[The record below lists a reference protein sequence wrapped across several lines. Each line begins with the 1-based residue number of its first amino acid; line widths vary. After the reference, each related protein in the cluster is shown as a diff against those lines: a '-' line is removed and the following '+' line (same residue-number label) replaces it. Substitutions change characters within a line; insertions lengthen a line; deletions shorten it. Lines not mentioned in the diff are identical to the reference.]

1 MKIRRDLLVSTKS
14 TFLIWSILFCW
25 FALNSDDFI
34 DSTPFLV
41 IVFIKAKNTTC
52 YSRFFSFLGMMTSV
66 NIHAF
71 SKVRHASKTFF
82 HYCPKEYL
90 QNQNVFSFLVII
102 SCHSFIKGRI
112 LLVIH
117 VFFFLL
123 RIITS
128 VVICTFHK
136 VRVPDIFF
144 VLSQRNIFKLRIC
157 FQLILKMITK
167 YLFQSI
173 QYLDCDFCATTMTWS
188 LLLCKFT
195 EGS

>member
-52 YSRFFSFLGMMTSV
+52 YSRFFSFLRMMTSV

-117 VFFFLL
+117 VFFF
-123 RIITS
+123 
-128 VVICTFHK
+128 
-136 VRVPDIFF
+136 PPQD
-144 VLSQRNIFKLRIC
+144 NN
-157 FQLILKMITK
+157 
-167 YLFQSI
+167 
-173 QYLDCDFCATTMTWS
+173 FCCH
-188 LLLCKFT
+188 LHFP
-195 EGS
+195 